1 MLIQAPPG
9 LLQGAFET
17 TQNRAIQYMRK
28 LSISSGRALPPCGG
42 EAVWDSGEVF
52 KRCSHTFALQCVN
65 SHFKWCSNV

>member
-1 MLIQAPPG
+1 MLIQAPSM

-17 TQNRAIQYMRK
+17 TQNRAIQYMHQ
-28 LSISSGRALPPCGG
+28 LSRARPPCGG